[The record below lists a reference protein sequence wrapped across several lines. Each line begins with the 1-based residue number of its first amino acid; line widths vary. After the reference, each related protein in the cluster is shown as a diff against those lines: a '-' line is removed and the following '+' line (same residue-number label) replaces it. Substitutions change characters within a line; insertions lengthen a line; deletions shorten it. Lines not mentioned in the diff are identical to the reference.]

1 MTESLFESSHGIG
14 RSAPLAARMRP
25 RDLDE
30 MVGQEEVLREG
41 SMIRRAL
48 EADRLPSMILVG
60 PAGTGKTTLA
70 RIIASRTS
78 SHFVQLS
85 AVEAGV
91 KDIREAAADAKER
104 MGFHDLGTVVFLDE
118 IHRLNKAQQDYLLPH
133 VEEGTFTLIGATT
146 ENPFFSIINPLL
158 SRCRL
163 VTLEPLEAEALEELL
178 RRALADEDR
187 GLAGLQARVPDEVVQ
202 YIAEAAGGDARLALG
217 ALEVAVRSTEA
228 GDEGARVVTMAHAKA
243 ALDRPVQAYDRAG
256 DEHYD
261 AISAYIKS
269 IRGSDPDAAIYWLA
283 RMLEGGEDPRFI
295 ARRLVIA
302 AAEDV
307 GLADATSLTV
317 AVAAAD
323 AVEYVGLPEAQIP
336 LAQAT
341 IHLAVAP
348 KSNSAYTAIAE
359 ARRDVQDEGGKRV
372 PDHLAGGPRAGA
384 NEDAQYV
391 YPHDHPG
398 GWVRQSYWPPGM
410 EPRRY
415 YEPGA
420 APREQRIAERLA
432 ELRSCFDD
440 DRSVREGSG
449 GADAER
455 TATPG
460 ESGVETDAGGRD
472 SEDSDRG
479 SR

>member
-1 MTESLFESSHGIG
+1 MTESLFDSGEQVDP
-14 RSAPLAARMRP
+14 SAPLAARMRP

-41 SMIRRAL
+41 SLLLRAL

-70 RIIASRTS
+70 RIIARRTS

-91 KDIREAAADAKER
+91 KDIRESAAASRER
-104 MGFHDLGTVVFLDE
+104 KALHDVGTVVFLDE
-118 IHRLNKAQQDYLLPH
+118 LHRLNKAQQDYLLPH

-146 ENPFFSIINPLL
+146 ENPFFSIISPLL

-163 VTLEPLEAEALEELL
+163 VTLEPLSPEDLQELL
-178 RRALADEDR
+178 WRALTDAER
-187 GLAGLQARVPDEVVQ
+187 GLGDWNPTVAEEVVEH
-202 YIAEAAGGDARLALG
+202 IAASAGGDARLALN
-217 ALEVAVRSTEA
+217 ALELAVQSTPP
-228 GDEGARVVTMAHAKA
+228 DEDGVRRVPMETAQR
-243 ALDRPVQAYDRAG
+243 ALDRPVVQYDRAG

-261 AISAYIKS
+261 TISAYIKS

-307 GLADATSLTV
+307 GLADPTSLRV

-348 KSNSAYTAIAE
+348 KSNSAYTAIAQ
-359 ARRDVQDEGGKRV
+359 AREDVRQGGGMKV
-372 PDHLAGGPRAGA
+372 PDHLVGGPRAGA
-384 NEDAQYV
+384 EQAEYL
-391 YPHDHPG
+391 YPHDHAG
-398 GWVRQSYWPPGM
+398 GWVRQSYWPAGA

-415 YEPGA
+415 YQPGEN
-420 APREQRIAERLA
+420 PREGRIAERLQ
-432 ELRSCFDD
+432 ELRGLM
-440 DRSVREGSG
+440 GSG
-449 GADAER
+449 QEPAE
-455 TATPG
+455 PP
-460 ESGVETDAGGRD
+460 DAGDTDEHAG
-472 SEDSDRG
+472 G
-479 SR
+479 

>member
-1 MTESLFESSHGIG
+1 MTESLFESSGSID

-25 RDLDE
+25 RSLDE
-30 MVGQEEVLREG
+30 MVGQPEVLQEG

-48 EADRLPSMILVG
+48 QADRLPSMILVG

-70 RIIASRTS
+70 RIVASRTS

-91 KDIREAAADAKER
+91 KDIREAAADARER
-104 MGFHDLGTVVFLDE
+104 MGLHDVGTVVFLDE
-118 IHRLNKAQQDYLLPH
+118 LHRLNKAQQDYLLPH

-146 ENPFFSIINPLL
+146 ENPFFSIISPLL

-163 VTLEPLEAEALEELL
+163 VTLEPLEPPVLETLIE
-178 RRALADEDR
+178 RALADEER
-187 GLAGLQARVPDEVVQ
+187 GLAGLNPRVPDEV
-202 YIAEAAGGDARLALG
+202 IAHIARAAGGDARLALG
-217 ALEVAVRSTEA
+217 ALEVAVQSTA
-228 GDEGARVVTMAHAKA
+228 PDEDGAREVTMEHARA
-243 ALDRPVQAYDRAG
+243 ALDRPVQTYDRKG

-261 AISAYIKS
+261 TISAYIKS

-283 RMLEGGEDPRFI
+283 KMLEGGEDPRFI

-302 AAEDV
+302 AAEDI
-307 GLADATSLTV
+307 GLAGSTSLRV

-348 KSNSAYTAIAE
+348 KSNSAYTAISQ
-359 ARRDVQDEGGKRV
+359 AREDVKREGGSAV
-372 PDHLAGGPRAGA
+372 PDHHAGGPGAGA
-384 NEDAQYV
+384 DEDAEYQ

-398 GWVRQSYWPPGM
+398 AWVKQSYWPPGM
-410 EPRRY
+410 KPRRY
-415 YEPGA
+415 YEPGES
-420 APREQRIAERLA
+420 PRERRIAERL
-432 ELRSCFDD
+432 EQLRSLADEQA
-440 DRSVREGSG
+440 DREAAG
-449 GADAER
+449 G
-455 TATPG
+455 G
-460 ESGVETDAGGRD
+460 GVETDSGGRD
-472 SEDSDRG
+472 REDSG
-479 SR
+479 

>member
-1 MTESLFESSHGIG
+1 MTESLFESSRRFD

-41 SMIRRAL
+41 SMLRRAL
-48 EADRLPSMILVG
+48 QADRLPSMILVG

-70 RIIASRTS
+70 RIIATRTS
-78 SHFVQLS
+78 SRFIQLS

-91 KDIREAAADAKER
+91 KDIREAAADARER
-104 MGFHDLGTVVFLDE
+104 KALHDVGTVVFLDE

-146 ENPFFSIINPLL
+146 ENPFFSIITPLL

-163 VTLEPLEAEALEELL
+163 VTLEPLEPEALEELL
-178 RRALADEDR
+178 TRALADEKR
-187 GLAGLQARVPDEVVQ
+187 GLAGLNPQVADDVLA
-202 YIAEAAGGDARLALG
+202 YIAESAGGDARLALG
-217 ALEVAVRSTEA
+217 ALEVAVQSVVPD
-228 GDEGARVVTMAHAKA
+228 DEGTRHVTMAHARA
-243 ALDRPVQAYDRAG
+243 ALDRPVQSYDRKG

-261 AISAYIKS
+261 TISAYIKS

-283 RMLEGGEDPRFI
+283 KMLEGGEDPRFI

-307 GLADATSLTV
+307 GLADPTSLRL

-348 KSNSAYTAIAE
+348 KSNSAYKAIAE
-359 ARRDVQDEGGKRV
+359 ARKDVQSEGGRKV
-372 PDHLAGGPRAGA
+372 PDHLVGGLRAGA
-384 NEDAQYV
+384 DEDAQYL

-410 EPRRY
+410 RPRQY

-420 APREQRIAERLA
+420 GPRERRIAERLE
-432 ELRSCFDD
+432 ELRNL
-440 DRSVREGSG
+440 SG
-449 GADAER
+449 GAEEAGAAESE
-455 TATPG
+455 PG
-460 ESGVETDAGGRD
+460 AETEAGGRD
-472 SEDSDRG
+472 REDPD
-479 SR
+479 

>member
-1 MTESLFESSHGIG
+1 MTESLFESS
-14 RSAPLAARMRP
+14 RQVDPSAPLAARMRP

-30 MVGQEEVLREG
+30 MVGQQDVLREG
-41 SMIRRAL
+41 SMLRRAL

-70 RIIASRTS
+70 RIIATRTS

-91 KDIREAAADAKER
+91 KDIREAAADARER
-104 MGFHDLGTVVFLDE
+104 MGLHDVGTVVFLDE

-163 VTLEPLEAEALEELL
+163 VTLEPIEPEELETLL
-178 RRALADEDR
+178 RRALADDGR
-187 GLAGLQARVPDEVVQ
+187 GLAGLRPRVPDEVIE
-202 YIAEAAGGDARLALG
+202 YIAASAGGDARLALG
-217 ALEVAVRSTEA
+217 ALEVAVRSAAADDGVRE
-228 GDEGARVVTMAHAKA
+228 VTMEHATA

-261 AISAYIKS
+261 TISAYIKS
-269 IRGSDPDAAIYWLA
+269 IRGSDPDAAVYWLA
-283 RMLEGGEDPRFI
+283 KMLEGGEDPRFI

-302 AAEDV
+302 AAEDI

-348 KSNSAYTAIAE
+348 KSNSAYAAIAQ
-359 ARRDVQDEGGKRV
+359 ARRDVQREGGKRV
-372 PDHLAGGPRAGA
+372 PDHLAGGARAGA
-384 NEDAQYV
+384 DEAAEYI

-410 EPRRY
+410 TPRRY

-420 APREQRIAERLA
+420 GPRERRIAERLA
-432 ELRSCFDD
+432 ELRSLSDRGDERADD
-440 DRSVREGSG
+440 PRASAADQT
-449 GADAER
+449 GA
-455 TATPG
+455 
-460 ESGVETDAGGRD
+460 ETDAGGRD
-472 SEDSDRG
+472 REDSD
-479 SR
+479 

>member
-1 MTESLFESSHGIG
+1 MRQSLFDSG
-14 RSAPLAARMRP
+14 RQPDASAPLAARMRP

-30 MVGQEEVLREG
+30 MVGQQDVLREG
-41 SMIRRAL
+41 SMLRRVL
-48 EADRLPSMILVG
+48 QEDRLPSLILVG

-70 RIIASRTS
+70 RIIAGRTS

-91 KDIREAAADAKER
+91 GDIREAAADARER
-104 MGFHDLGTVVFLDE
+104 RNLHDVGTVVFLDE

-146 ENPFFSIINPLL
+146 ENPFFSIITPLL

-163 VTLEPLEAEALEELL
+163 VTLEPLSPEDLETLL
-178 RRALADEDR
+178 RRAVEDGER
-187 GLAGLQARVPDEVVQ
+187 GLASLRPEVPDEVIEH
-202 YIAEAAGGDARLALG
+202 IARSANGDARLALG
-217 ALEVAVRSTEA
+217 ALEIAVESTPPDDD
-228 GDEGARVVTMAHAKA
+228 GVRQVQMVHAKA
-243 ALDRPVQAYDRAG
+243 ALDRPVQKYDRAG
-256 DEHYD
+256 DAHYD
-261 AISAYIKS
+261 TISAYIKS

-283 RMLEGGEDPRFI
+283 KMLEGGEDPRFI

-307 GLADATSLTV
+307 GLADPTSLRV

-348 KSNSAYTAIAE
+348 KSNSAYAAIAQ
-359 ARRDVQDEGGKRV
+359 AREDVQREGGKAV

-384 NEDAQYV
+384 GEAEYL

-410 EPRRY
+410 APQQY
-415 YEPGA
+415 YKPGEN
-420 APREQRIAERLA
+420 PREARIAERLA
-432 ELRSCFDD
+432 QLRGLMGDASQSAGDQAAGERLTRDD
-440 DRSVREGSG
+440 DSV
-449 GADAER
+449 
-455 TATPG
+455 
-460 ESGVETDAGGRD
+460 GGR
-472 SEDSDRG
+472 EN
-479 SR
+479 

>member
-1 MTESLFESSHGIG
+1 MTESLFESSRGTD

-41 SMIRRAL
+41 SMLRRAL
-48 EADRLPSMILVG
+48 AADRLPSMILVG

-91 KDIREAAADAKER
+91 KDIREAAVRARER
-104 MGFHDLGTVVFLDE
+104 SGMHDVGTVVFLDE

-163 VTLEPLEAEALEELL
+163 VTLEPLPPGALEELL
-178 RRALADEDR
+178 QRALTDEER
-187 GLAGLQARVPDEVVQ
+187 GLAELRPRVPDEVVE
-202 YIAEAAGGDARLALG
+202 YIAESAGGDARLALG
-217 ALEVAVRSTEA
+217 ALDVAVRSTAPDDDGTRIVTIEH
-228 GDEGARVVTMAHAKA
+228 ARA

-261 AISAYIKS
+261 TISAYIKS

-283 RMLEGGEDPRFI
+283 KMLEGGEDPRFI

-307 GLADATSLTV
+307 GLADGTSLTV

-348 KSNSAYTAIAE
+348 KSNSAYTAIAQ
-359 ARRDVQDEGGKRV
+359 ARKDVQREGGKTV

-384 NEDAQYV
+384 DEDARYL
-391 YPHDHPG
+391 YPHDHSG

-410 EPRRY
+410 APRQY
-415 YEPGA
+415 YEPGEG
-420 APREQRIAERLA
+420 PRERRIAERLA
-432 ELRSCFDD
+432 ELRSLAADEEAGD
-440 DRSVREGSG
+440 AQEPRSQAPEQP
-449 GADAER
+449 GAQ
-455 TATPG
+455 
-460 ESGVETDAGGRD
+460 TDAGGRER
-472 SEDSDRG
+472 EDPD
-479 SR
+479 

>member
-1 MTESLFESSHGIG
+1 MTESLFESS
-14 RSAPLAARMRP
+14 RRVDPSAPLAARMRP
-25 RDLDE
+25 RDLNE
-30 MVGQEEVLREG
+30 MVGQHEVLREG
-41 SMIRRAL
+41 SMLLRAL

-70 RIIASRTS
+70 RIVATRTS

-91 KDIREAAADAKER
+91 KDIREAAAAARER
-104 MGFHDLGTVVFLDE
+104 MGLHDVGTVVFLDE

-133 VEEGTFTLIGATT
+133 VEDGTFTLIGATT
-146 ENPFFSIINPLL
+146 ENPFFSIITPLL

-163 VTLEPLEAEALEELL
+163 VTLQPLESEALEELL
-178 RRALADEDR
+178 HRALADDRR
-187 GLAGLQARVPDEVVQ
+187 GLARLNPKVPGEVVE
-202 YIAEAAGGDARLALG
+202 YIARSAGGDARLALG
-217 ALEVAVRSTEA
+217 ALEVAVQSVVA
-228 GDEGARVVTMAHAKA
+228 DAEGARTVTMEHAKA
-243 ALDRPVQAYDRAG
+243 ALDRPVQSYDRAG

-261 AISAYIKS
+261 TISAFIKS

-283 RMLEGGEDPRFI
+283 KMLEGGEDPRFI

-307 GLADATSLTV
+307 GLADPTSLRL

-336 LAQAT
+336 LAEAT

-359 ARRDVQDEGGKRV
+359 ARKDVRREGGKRV
-372 PDHLAGGPRAGA
+372 PDHLAGGPRAGGD
-384 NEDAQYV
+384 EDAKYL

-410 EPRRY
+410 RPRRY

-420 APREQRIAERLA
+420 GPRERRIAERLEQLRALA
-432 ELRSCFDD
+432 ED
-440 DRSVREGSG
+440 G
-449 GADAER
+449 GGEQE
-455 TATPG
+455 PG
-460 ESGVETDAGGRD
+460 AIDSDPGVERDAGGQDR
-472 SEDSDRG
+472 EDSN
-479 SR
+479 